1 ECDEPSPV
9 LFQDEDSEPEVEI
22 NDDGLNNGLNLLRT
36 EEDEVE
42 ADNPQP
48 QPQLFGDEPD
58 ESDVASQPGTD
69 SSAYEGDYDEVD
81 EGYRGAR
88 ANCRPSQLT
97 ASIDSFAMIT
107 YNSLAEPLPDRL
119 ARSNMV
125 DADDCC
131 QILQNELTQ
140 GSMKKWVN
148 GEMPFREVKGK
159 LQQSW
164 RDLANIFQ
172 DLLGGTPQST
182 RAATYLRLLADN
194 ALPRTAGLLLLL
206 IASDMGAIEAL
217 QQAEY
222 TLVCANLASDYKEAV
237 QFNLRANKVIHMR
250 DQIETGL
257 NLSERLME
265 RRLLISCGDKSASL
279 PAFMKKVFT
288 DCNARFEQADFSC
301 MHHVGFLDWTKFGR
315 LTMAVIDE
323 QARWAAKVLDLN
335 DNYSTVIMICP
346 ILAGEGVLHGTRGE
360 HRRIEDKLLSMGL
373 ELKNIQVCFDVGTL
387 YKVPRNSDRDVK
399 DQNLF
404 AKSDYW
410 NLLACRATAPLP
422 ISEYQ
427 TPESGTFLFH
437 EQGRSL
443 TDKEETAQWVAS
455 GACIRSILE
464 STMSRV
470 SSLKGQSLVLHHAT
484 PYEGTFEKVAYDL
497 MVEHEETTHIACY
510 SELQNPQVFSFVATQ
525 VVLEETGSRGAADSD
540 AMTIFDLIVMLE
552 KRGLVD
558 LTLTGHKFERPPA
571 VKRGE
576 SEDSMVFNHEA
587 FSVYKPNPVQQKNVK
602 SSNVAGFLQYQ
613 TLTKSRM
620 RHFPKEKVLGPA
632 KPLWFLTHTLRM
644 EPKQFYEIAREL
656 KGALQRF

>member
-1 ECDEPSPV
+1 
-9 LFQDEDSEPEVEI
+9 
-22 NDDGLNNGLNLLRT
+22 
-36 EEDEVE
+36 
-42 ADNPQP
+42 
-48 QPQLFGDEPD
+48 
-58 ESDVASQPGTD
+58 
-69 SSAYEGDYDEVD
+69 
-81 EGYRGAR
+81 
-88 ANCRPSQLT
+88 
-97 ASIDSFAMIT
+97 
-107 YNSLAEPLPDRL
+107 
-119 ARSNMV
+119 
-125 DADDCC
+125 
-131 QILQNELTQ
+131 
-140 GSMKKWVN
+140 
-148 GEMPFREVKGK
+148 
-159 LQQSW
+159 
-164 RDLANIFQ
+164 
-172 DLLGGTPQST
+172 
-182 RAATYLRLLADN
+182 
-194 ALPRTAGLLLLL
+194 
-206 IASDMGAIEAL
+206 
-217 QQAEY
+217 
-222 TLVCANLASDYKEAV
+222 
-237 QFNLRANKVIHMR
+237 MR

-373 ELKNIQVCFDVGTL
+373 ELKNIQVCFDVAQFPCALPGWMVVKDSTLGARQGTL

-427 TPESGTFLFH
+427 TPESGTFLSH

-525 VVLEETGSRGAADSD
+525 VKDRLLEDWKKTQGLMIMKPQFTASADFSGITEPKRPSLKLCSMTEGGNLEIPRPIRDKFLSDPIRSHLDYYPDWRVRLANFDNVFKPSSQGEAPAPKPGAENADLSVEGANANATTQGSNSGAGKASEPPPSMSQEDFQKAYPEPTLTISLTVAGGQSITCTYAKGKVVLEETGSRGAADSD

-602 SSNVAGFLQYQ
+602 SSNGFLAGSNCVCLAFFAMLSEQHPVINVDADMSDVNASLLGKHMNLSGASS
-613 TLTKSRM
+613 TLATTEPTKQPTAKKPEEVQKPVQKPESSQSEGPM
-620 RHFPKEKVLGPA
+620 IVFKASSTVEK
-632 KPLWFLTHTLRM
+632 FMLRA
-644 EPKQFYEIAREL
+644 EP
-656 KGALQRF
+656 